1 MQHADHMEPLV
12 YIERCLR
19 GEMRTEGSC
28 EWNTSDLTARQG
40 CSVDKSCVTAEP
52 KEKAA

>member
-1 MQHADHMEPLV
+1 MTFIYNSLSRLTCRDILQHADHMEPLV

-40 CSVDKSCVTAEP
+40 C
-52 KEKAA
+52 

>member
-1 MQHADHMEPLV
+1 MTFILFITPCRDILQHADHMEPLV

-40 CSVDKSCVTAEP
+40 C
-52 KEKAA
+52 